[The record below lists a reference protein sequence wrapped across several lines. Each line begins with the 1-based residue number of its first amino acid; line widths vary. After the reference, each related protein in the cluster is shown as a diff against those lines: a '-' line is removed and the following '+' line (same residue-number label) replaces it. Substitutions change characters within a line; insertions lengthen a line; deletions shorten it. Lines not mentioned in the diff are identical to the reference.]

1 MKKIFAII
9 VLLATPA
16 FAASVPAN
24 IPPLKEKTVG
34 VPNAALA
41 AKVESYLNSIKT
53 LEAEFGQ
60 ATSDNSLSSGKF
72 YLQRPGKFRWEY
84 LQGQEVLI
92 IGNSTQIVYYDRKL
106 DEVTY
111 IPTQYSIAT
120 FLADDNIK
128 LSGDIKIVSLTEDAK
143 QIRLIV
149 AQTKKPDEGSLALY
163 FDKEPMK
170 LTHLEAF
177 DQDKNLTAVV
187 FKNQKFNQPLAK
199 DKFIF
204 KDPKFYK
211 DVWKKK

>member
-1 MKKIFAII
+1 MKKIFAIL

-16 FAASVPAN
+16 FAANVAL
-24 IPPLKEKTVG
+24 PPLKEKAVG
-34 VPNAALA
+34 IPDAALVK
-41 AKVESYLNSIKT
+41 KVENYLNGMKT
-53 LEAEFGQ
+53 FEAEFGQ
-60 ATSDNSLSSGKF
+60 ATSDNSLSSGRF

-84 LQGQEVLI
+84 LVGQQVLI

-120 FLADDNIK
+120 FLANENIK
-128 LSGDIKIVSLTEDAK
+128 LSGDIKIVSLTEDEK

-149 AQTKKPDEGSLALY
+149 TQTKKPDEGSIALY
-163 FDKEPMK
+163 FNKDPMK

-177 DQDKNLTAVV
+177 DQDKNLTAVA
-187 FKNQKFNQPLAK
+187 FKNQKVNAPIGK
-199 DKFIF
+199 DMFVF